1 MAYSIH
7 GHISWI
13 LETSSERPND
23 FSLIRKKPSEIL
35 EFTWKKL
42 MLLKFK
48 SNLNSKFMLKG
59 SKTIKIMK
67 KSKSRRGLTQIK
79 VIFFAYKKIII
90 SIYRD
95 NKAKRYCFWLCC
107 TFWASCWHI
116 DCKINW
122 ERTFIEA
129 EPFIQKTV
137 SFWDSV
143 KKFKTSHRRQTQFSS
158 LQGNFWGIR
167 ALR

>member
-79 VIFFAYKKIII
+79 VIFFAYKNIYIYQYTVTTRLKGIVSGCVVRSEHHADILI
-90 SIYRD
+90 AKSIG
-95 NKAKRYCFWLCC
+95 KEHLLKLSHLSKRLFL
-107 TFWASCWHI
+107 FG
-116 DCKINW
+116 
-122 ERTFIEA
+122 
-129 EPFIQKTV
+129 IQ
-137 SFWDSV
+137 
-143 KKFKTSHRRQTQFSS
+143 
-158 LQGNFWGIR
+158 
-167 ALR
+167 